1 VANEIRLGRCL
12 VKQLHLGMLQ
22 SSSSEATDAVK
33 ALASAIRLDRNLEYL
48 CLLLEDGFTDE
59 AGVALAEVL
68 TVNKTLRR
76 LTVSINSF
84 RHQADNR
91 VMLGAPAYEA
101 FSAMLR
107 VNTSL
112 VLELPPF
119 EINGVNE
126 RLLESRKQ
134 MVIEQR
140 LNQVGRGSLLSSSR
154 QTTRGDYVDAL
165 QELNS
170 CNVDDSP
177 AFQVSCLYSLL
188 RLHPAVCMS

>member
-1 VANEIRLGRCL
+1 
-12 VKQLHLGMLQ
+12 MLQ
-22 SSSSEATDAVK
+22 SSSSEAAEAVK

-48 CLLLEDGFTDE
+48 YLQLEGGFTDE

-68 TVNKTLRR
+68 TINKTLRR
-76 LTVSINSF
+76 LTVSIDSF
-84 RHQADNR
+84 HGYQVRNVAT
-91 VMLGAPAYEA
+91 LGVPAYKA
-101 FSAMLR
+101 FSAMLS

-112 VLELPPF
+112 FLELPPF
-119 EINGVNE
+119 ETDGVND

-140 LNQVGRGSLLSSSR
+140 LNQVGRGSLLSSSH

-165 QELNS
+165 HVLSS
-170 CNVDDSP
+170 CSVDDSP

>member
-1 VANEIRLGRCL
+1 
-12 VKQLHLGMLQ
+12 
-22 SSSSEATDAVK
+22 
-33 ALASAIRLDRNLEYL
+33 
-48 CLLLEDGFTDE
+48 
-59 AGVALAEVL
+59 
-68 TVNKTLRR
+68 
-76 LTVSINSF
+76 VSVDSF
-84 RHQADNR
+84 RYQVDNR
-91 VMLGAPAYEA
+91 VTLGAPTCEA

-165 QELNS
+165 KELNS